1 MTDGFLGYKSSFM
14 LDVVALSL
22 LLVVPLLVWSLYLVK
37 VMRRYVAHRRL
48 QTLLGLVLLVAVS
61 AFEIDMRMQGGID
74 GILAKRLVPLTPD
87 QRSVFNGLLVVHLV
101 FAVSTVLLWGLTLI
115 LAWKRTPR
123 PTAPSPHSR
132 LHKRLGWLSAIDITL
147 TAITGLMVYY
157 FGIIR

>member
-22 LLVVPLLVWSLYLVK
+22 LIVVPLLVWSLYLVK

-74 GILAKRLVPLTPD
+74 GILAKRTVPLTPD
-87 QRSVFNGLLVVHLV
+87 QRSFFNGLLAVHLV
-101 FAVSTVLLWGLTLI
+101 FAISTVLLWGLTLI
-115 LAWKRTPR
+115 LAWKRMPE
-123 PTAPSPHSR
+123 PLAPSPHSR

-157 FGIIR
+157 FGIIQ

>member
-22 LLVVPLLVWSLYLVK
+22 VLVVPLLVWSLYLVK
-37 VMRRYVAHRRL
+37 VMRRYGAHRRL

-74 GILAKRLVPLTPD
+74 GILAKRPVPLTSD
-87 QRSVFNGLLVVHLV
+87 QRSFFNGLLAVHLV

-115 LAWKRTPR
+115 LAWKRTPH
-123 PTAPSPHSR
+123 PPAPSPHSR
-132 LHKRLGWLSAIDITL
+132 LHKRLGWMSAIDITL

>member
-1 MTDGFLGYKSSFM
+1 MTDGFLGYKSSLM

-74 GILAKRLVPLTPD
+74 GILAKRTVPLTPD
-87 QRSVFNGLLVVHLV
+87 QRSFFNGLLAVHLV

-115 LAWKRTPR
+115 LAWKRMPE
-123 PTAPSPHSR
+123 PPAPSPHSR
-132 LHKRLGWLSAIDITL
+132 LHKRLGWLSAIDIML